1 MSKMSIALSVNGRP
15 VEGELEPRTHLADF
29 LREDL
34 HLTGTHLGCEQ
45 GVCGACTVMIDGRP
59 SRSCITLAAACDGAD
74 IRTIESFDGDEL
86 MARLRDA
93 FTRHH
98 GLQCGF
104 CTPGLLATAY
114 DVVRRVPDADRRRI
128 QKEISGNLC
137 RCTGYQGAVAAI
149 EDVLANEPPAAS
161 LRALPRSRGNPR
173 SMSAGDGAPSV
184 AAPNVAVTSD
194 QDIPD
199 SISDGVRLSRSI
211 TIDGSADEVWQILRD
226 VPSVVRCVPGAQL
239 DSAIVDDVV
248 RGHMSVSLGPMQ
260 PKFGGVGRVEFLD
273 GEWSGRIVGRGNDR
287 LSRSQLDGEL
297 NFSLVESGSESSRV
311 DLDIVYQLK
320 GPLAQFG
327 RPAVVEEVAD
337 RLLTQIAENIG
348 VRARGGEP
356 DVQAVQAVGGFGLL
370 WAAFVGFWK
379 GLFRRS

>member
-15 VEGELEPRTHLADF
+15 VQGELEPRTHLADF

-74 IRTIESFDGDEL
+74 VRTIESFDDDAL

-114 DVVRRVPDADRRRI
+114 DVVRRVPDADRNRI

-149 EDVLANEPPAAS
+149 EDVLANSPPEAT
-161 LRALPRSRGNPR
+161 LRALPRSQSTPR
-173 SMSAGDGAPSV
+173 TTGASDDV
-184 AAPNVAVTSD
+184 ASTPAMTAVTSD
-194 QDIPD
+194 QGIPA

-211 TIDGSADEVWQILRD
+211 TMDGSADDVWKVLRD
-226 VPSVVRCVPGAQL
+226 IPSVVRCVPGAQL
-239 DSAIVDDVV
+239 DGETTGDVV
-248 RGHMSVSLGPMQ
+248 RGHMAVSLGPMQ
-260 PKFGGVGRVEFLD
+260 PKFGGVGRVAFND
-273 GEWSGRIVGRGNDR
+273 GGRSGRIIGRGSDR

-297 NFSLVESGSESSRV
+297 NFALTESGPESSRV

-337 RLLTQIAENIG
+337 RLLAQTAENIG
-348 VRARGGEP
+348 VRAKGGEP
-356 DVQAVQAVGGFGLL
+356 DAQAAKAVGGFGLL
-370 WAAFVGFWK
+370 WAALVGFWK

>member
-74 IRTIESFDGDEL
+74 VRTIESFDDDAL
-86 MARLRDA
+86 MARLREA

-114 DVVRRVPDADRRRI
+114 DVVRRVPDADRTRI

-149 EDVLANEPPAAS
+149 EDVLANAPPAAA
-161 LRALPRSRGNPR
+161 LQALPRSRSTPLAIAAGNVPLNG
-173 SMSAGDGAPSV
+173 SAPTISKA
-184 AAPNVAVTSD
+184 D

-199 SISDGVRLSRSI
+199 AISDGVRLNRSI
-211 TIDGSADEVWQILRD
+211 TVDGSVDEVWSVLRD
-226 VPSVVRCVPGAQL
+226 IPSVVSCVPGAQL
-239 DSAIVDDVV
+239 DGAIADDVV

-260 PKFGGVGRVEFLD
+260 PKFGGVGRVAFD
-273 GEWSGRIVGRGNDR
+273 DSKRSGRIIGRGNDR

-297 NFSLVESGSESSRV
+297 NFTLAESTPQSSLVN
-311 DLDIVYQLK
+311 LDIVYQLK

-337 RLLTQIAENIG
+337 RLLAQIAENIG
-348 VRARGGEP
+348 VKARGGEP
-356 DVQAVQAVGGFGLL
+356 DAQAAKAVGGFGLL
-370 WAAFVGFWK
+370 WAAVVGLWK
-379 GLFRRS
+379 GLFGRS